1 MEPGKNMNAQNPE
14 FIKARR
20 KLDRYAFDRTL
31 EEYKKDNTIDF
42 QKRKEEIIK
51 EELLELKRKMQERE
65 EKDLLSG
72 INKLVDKNSDIP
84 ARYNEWASKEA
95 DEKQAIREEADRILE
110 ELKKEQREKEK
121 QAKNVKPSV
130 LNRNDEIKKKIEE
143 AKQAKKLE
151 DMQATKRRAEALRRA
166 NCSEAIKRYEDRQEK
181 LTNFVKQ
188 LASINEME
196 NKHVQNNRTSSIKR
210 TQVQNQNVS
219 SSNIRSETSIPE
231 RVVIKETEPAPNR
244 EEKTAPIP
252 KEEEKF
258 TPKTEEKTVQETAL
272 TTQKLSLIEHFQKWG
287 KKVADKF
294 SEATITAYEMLTFKH
309 NRDVAVGKRK
319 ERTVSPA
326 EASNAYE
333 KNMNYI
339 EYDNSKPNFDV
350 RSKNGNKNK
359 TTPFLKH
366 LQAKADEKA
375 AINAMNS
382 KSKNEQSRDSE
393 QRGA

>member
-1 MEPGKNMNAQNPE
+1 MKDVKMEPGKNMNAQNPE

-143 AKQAKKLE
+143 AKQAKELE

-166 NCSEAIKRYEDRQEK
+166 NYTKEKKRYDDRQGK
-181 LTNFVKQ
+181 LNNLVEQ
-188 LASINEME
+188 LPLIN
-196 NKHVQNNRTSSIKR
+196 KTQNVPIQDNRTSSVQR
-210 TQVQNQNVS
+210 TQVQNPSVHP
-219 SSNIRSETSIPE
+219 SNIRSQTPIPE
-231 RVVIKETEPAPNR
+231 RVVIKEAEP
-244 EEKTAPIP
+244 APIP
-252 KEEEKF
+252 KSEEKPVQALV
-258 TPKTEEKTVQETAL
+258 PKK
-272 TTQKLSLIEHFQKWG
+272 QKPSFMDRIHSFG
-287 KKVADKF
+287 TKV
-294 SEATITAYEMLTFKH
+294 SEAAIIAYEMLTFKH

-319 ERTVSPA
+319 ERAVSPA
-326 EASNAYE
+326 EASRAYE
-333 KNMNYI
+333 KSMK
-339 EYDNSKPNFDV
+339 YDNSESTFDV
-350 RSKNGNKNK
+350 RSKNENK
-359 TTPFLKH
+359 TTSFFEH

-375 AINAMNS
+375 AIDAMNS
-382 KSKNEQSRDSE
+382 KSKNENTRNSG

>member
-1 MEPGKNMNAQNPE
+1 MKDVKMESGKNMNAQSPE

-42 QKRKEEIIK
+42 QKRKDEIIK
-51 EELLELKRKMQERE
+51 EELLKLKKKMQERE

-72 INKLVDKNSDIP
+72 INNLVDRNSDIN
-84 ARYNEWASKEA
+84 ARYNECASKEA

-166 NCSEAIKRYEDRQEK
+166 NYSKEKTRYDDRQGK
-181 LTNFVKQ
+181 LNNFVEQ
-188 LASINEME
+188 LTSINEME

-219 SSNIRSETSIPE
+219 SSNIRSQNPIPE
-231 RVVIKETEPAPNR
+231 RVVIKETEPAPKK
-244 EEKTAPIP
+244 EEKPVQALVP
-252 KEEEKF
+252 KK
-258 TPKTEEKTVQETAL
+258 
-272 TTQKLSLIEHFQKWG
+272 QKLSFMDRIHSFG
-287 KKVADKF
+287 TKV
-294 SEATITAYEMLTFKH
+294 SEAAITAYEMLTFKH

-319 ERTVSPA
+319 ERAVSPA
-326 EASNAYE
+326 EASRAYE
-333 KNMNYI
+333 KSMK
-339 EYDNSKPNFDV
+339 YDNSESTFDV

-359 TTPFLKH
+359 TTPFFEH

-375 AINAMNS
+375 AIDAMNS

>member
-1 MEPGKNMNAQNPE
+1 MKDVKMEPGKNMNAQNPE

-143 AKQAKKLE
+143 AKQAKELE

-166 NCSEAIKRYEDRQEK
+166 NYTKEKKRYDDRQGK
-181 LTNFVKQ
+181 LNNLVEQ
-188 LASINEME
+188 LPLIN
-196 NKHVQNNRTSSIKR
+196 KTQNVPIQDNRTSSVQR
-210 TQVQNQNVS
+210 TQVQKPSVS
-219 SSNIRSETSIPE
+219 SSNIRSENPIPE
-231 RVVIKETEPAPNR
+231 RVVIKEAEPTPKK
-244 EEKTAPIP
+244 EEKPIQALVP
-252 KEEEKF
+252 KK
-258 TPKTEEKTVQETAL
+258 
-272 TTQKLSLIEHFQKWG
+272 QKPSFMDRIHSFG
-287 KKVADKF
+287 TKV
-294 SEATITAYEMLTFKH
+294 SEAAITAYEILTFKH

-333 KNMNYI
+333 KNMNYM

-350 RSKNGNKNK
+350 RSKNENK
-359 TTPFLKH
+359 TTPFFEH

-375 AINAMNS
+375 AMEAMKS
-382 KSKNEQSRDSE
+382 KSKNEKGRE
-393 QRGA
+393 IGA

>member
-1 MEPGKNMNAQNPE
+1 MKDVKMEPGKNMNAQNPE

-143 AKQAKKLE
+143 AKQAKELE

-166 NCSEAIKRYEDRQEK
+166 NYSKEKTRYDDRQGK
-181 LTNFVKQ
+181 LNNFVEQ

-219 SSNIRSETSIPE
+219 SSNIRRETPIPE
-231 RVVIKETEPAPNR
+231 RVVIKEVEP
-244 EEKTAPIP
+244 TPIP
-252 KEEEKF
+252 KKEEKPVQALV
-258 TPKTEEKTVQETAL
+258 PKK
-272 TTQKLSLIEHFQKWG
+272 QKPSFMDRIHSFG
-287 KKVADKF
+287 TKV
-294 SEATITAYEMLTFKH
+294 SEAAMTAYEMLTFKH

-319 ERTVSPA
+319 ERAVSPA
-326 EASNAYE
+326 EASRAYE
-333 KNMNYI
+333 KSMINYS
-339 EYDNSKPNFDV
+339 NSQPKIDV
-350 RSKNGNKNK
+350 RSKNENK
-359 TTPFLKH
+359 TTSFLEH
-366 LQAKADEKA
+366 LHAKADEKA
-375 AINAMNS
+375 AIDAMNS
-382 KSKNEQSRDSE
+382 KSKNEQSRDSR